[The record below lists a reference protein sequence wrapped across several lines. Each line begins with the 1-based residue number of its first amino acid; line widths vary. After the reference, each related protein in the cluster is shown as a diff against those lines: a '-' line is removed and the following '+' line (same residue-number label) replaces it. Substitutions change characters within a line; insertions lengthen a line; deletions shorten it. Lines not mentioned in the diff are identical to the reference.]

1 MNTGLKIRVESQ
13 NGKREFQLRFFV
25 DEGVGLLTARDG
37 ECYLIRDSV
46 DRWYDMTQK
55 IYPKK
60 RICSCKN
67 DFFEL
72 TCRNENQIVEPN
84 KFDLI
89 AMCTSCKKERKIT
102 SICIKESCNDELLTL
117 CKQPRIKYKVWQ
129 LTSYWSPKDLEN
141 FLKFMASC
149 LKMNAYCWYY
159 NQVENKRYF
168 ERVDIFKARHIIT
181 NHTPLNFYFSD
192 EELDT
197 ANFIRIGG
205 CEENSSMSDQEPW
218 RKTEVISLSAPIYM
232 YRIGV
237 VYFIEYCHRYIS
249 KGILETKSSR
259 FERKTVLLRSWLKDN
274 FISNRGSNCYDGKD
288 ASSRFHV
295 L

>member
-1 MNTGLKIRVESQ
+1 MNTGLQIRVESQ

-25 DEGVGLLTARDG
+25 EEGVGLLTARDG

-46 DRWYDMTQK
+46 ERWYDLTQK
-55 IYPKK
+55 TYPKK
-60 RICSCKN
+60 RICNCKN

-89 AMCTSCKKERKIT
+89 AICTSCQKERKIT
-102 SICIKESCNDELLTL
+102 SIYLKNSFNDELLTL

-129 LTSYWSPKDLEN
+129 LTSYWSPMDLKN
-141 FLKFMASC
+141 FLKFMASG
-149 LKMNAYCWYY
+149 LKMNTYCWYY
-159 NQVENKRYF
+159 NHVEKKRYF
-168 ERVDIFKARHIIT
+168 ERVDIFQARHIIT
-181 NHTPLNFYFSD
+181 NHTLLNFYFSD
-192 EELDT
+192 QELDT

-205 CEENSSMSDQEPW
+205 CEENSSMPDQEPW

-274 FISNRGSNCYDGKD
+274 FISNRGSNCYDGKEV
-288 ASSRFHV
+288 SSRFHV